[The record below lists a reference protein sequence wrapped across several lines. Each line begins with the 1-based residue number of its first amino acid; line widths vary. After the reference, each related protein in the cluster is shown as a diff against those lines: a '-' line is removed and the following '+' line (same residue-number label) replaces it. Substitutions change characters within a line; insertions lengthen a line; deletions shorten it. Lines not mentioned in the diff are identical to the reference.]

1 MGRISIICIVVFWS
15 WSTMGQE
22 KTPFATY
29 DFSSDQGYLE
39 KRSTLEKESSTSEA
53 YNTLIRWAIK
63 HKDFETAIQY
73 YAKLLELEPNN
84 AEYHYR
90 LAGVNGNKFSESTPI
105 RSNPHPNSNGTCSDL
120 YQVTRLPGWKP

>member
-15 WSTMGQE
+15 WSTIGQE

-53 YNTLIRWAIK
+53 YNSVDPLGYKTQG
-63 HKDFETAIQY
+63 F
-73 YAKLLELEPNN
+73 
-84 AEYHYR
+84 
-90 LAGVNGNKFSESTPI
+90 
-105 RSNPHPNSNGTCSDL
+105 
-120 YQVTRLPGWKP
+120 